1 VTASP
6 HRLKQVETYLTPT
19 EAIMRDPNFLRGV
32 AEVREG
38 RPFNP
43 NGGVGSECTI
53 GANDERRLINAQ
65 WNYERGRLFG
75 ACTNLPVLLD
85 DGSLN
90 SLAVAVFRTA
100 YSRNLIL

>member
-1 VTASP
+1 MTTSR
-6 HRLKQVETYLTPT
+6 HRLEQVETYSTTT

-32 AEVREG
+32 TEVRAG
-38 RPFNP
+38 QPFDADC
-43 NGGVGSECTI
+43 SS
-53 GANDERRLINAQ
+53 

-75 ACTNLPVLLD
+75 ACTTIPVFLD